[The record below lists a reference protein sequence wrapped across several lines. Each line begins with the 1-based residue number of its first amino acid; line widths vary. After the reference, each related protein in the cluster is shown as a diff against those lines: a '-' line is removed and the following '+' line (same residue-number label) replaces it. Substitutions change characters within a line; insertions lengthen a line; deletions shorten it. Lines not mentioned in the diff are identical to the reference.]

1 MARTDQRFREA
12 FNAALEL
19 CRSCGRDGELP
30 SESALAEH
38 LGVSRTVVRSV
49 LQELDARGILRW
61 QGREKTVV
69 RKPRKTDRMA
79 MLEEGLS
86 LQALEPRFLDWVLR
100 FDVPPG
106 TTLNVARL
114 SREFGVGAH
123 VLQEFLSGLARFG
136 LVERR
141 AEGGWRLLG
150 FTPEFAVELSDF
162 RTVLEL
168 DAVRRFAAL
177 PPDHPAWARL
187 DAIEARHHALLER
200 IDTRFHDFSRLD
212 ERFHDC
218 LGQIVRNRFATEFR
232 KVISLIFHYHYQWDK
247 TNERARNEAA
257 IGEHLAIVAALRTG
271 DAAAAEAAAAAHLAT
286 SKQTLLSSLRDHR
299 LA

>member
-136 LVERR
+136 LVERVESTSDARARPWRAAAVGFSIGAGLLEDSPIGRAAEIALTR
-141 AEGGWRLLG
+141 AELVENQRLIKRFLDARDSVDPKWRS
-150 FTPEFAVELSDF
+150 ASDF
-162 RTVLEL
+162 HTFEL
-168 DAVRRFAAL
+168 VVS
-177 PPDHPAWARL
+177 PAEL
-187 DAIEARHHALLER
+187 NEL
-200 IDTRFHDFSRLD
+200 
-212 ERFHDC
+212 
-218 LGQIVRNRFATEFR
+218 N
-232 KVISLIFHYHYQWDK
+232 DK
-247 TNERARNEAA
+247 
-257 IGEHLAIVAALRTG
+257 IGELLRTYRAPIRTG
-271 DAAAAEAAAAAHLAT
+271 APEDAEAVHVIYQAFP
-286 SKQTLLSSLRDHR
+286 R
-299 LA
+299 LPASQ